1 MKGILKLLILVA
13 ALLLVTNIAFAAPI
27 CDEHV
32 CYNVSVTYQDGTSH
46 GEFWSVCLND
56 DGTGSLGGLI
66 SMYLF
71 GRGPFGFSFDAHPGW
86 TKWVIHNAAPLLIG
100 DIWTDQFGFFL
111 TGEGYAGATV
121 NSRWTVNGMKSPC
134 P

>member
-1 MKGILKLLILVA
+1 MKVVVRLAILVA
-13 ALLLVTNIAFAAPI
+13 ALLLVANMPFAAPP
-27 CDEHV
+27 CDERV

-56 DGTGSLGGLI
+56 NGTGSLDGLI

-71 GRGPFGFSFDAHPGW
+71 GGGPFGFSFDAHPRW
-86 TKWVIHNAAPLLIG
+86 TKWVIHNADPLIIG
-100 DIWTDQFGFFL
+100 DIWTDVFGSFL
-111 TGEGYAGATV
+111 AGEGYAGATV
-121 NSRWTVNGMKSPC
+121 NNRWTVNGIKSPC